1 MVLLHEIF
9 MEKSLQGLTDMEI
22 FGKVIM
28 ANAQEV
34 FIDNPHILTKFG
46 KLDSIHWELT
56 SNLDQC

>member
-28 ANAQEV
+28 ANAQGV

-46 KLDSIHWELT
+46 KPDSFIE
-56 SNLDQC
+56 N